1 MSIVYYPNAAAAT
14 QRTAGPRGVVQVE
27 HYSLVCDINELSA
40 LFHEALDLSTFLQ
53 RTASMVAV
61 HVDAEV
67 CSIYLYDPAGRELT
81 LSATHGLNR
90 ELVGKVR
97 LTLGEGLT
105 GVALKELRPIVAPV
119 ASASPFYRH
128 VPQLREEDFECF
140 LAVPLLR
147 GITRIGVLVVQRR
160 KNRKFTPI
168 DVKGLRAVG
177 AQITGAIENARLLL
191 GTASGPGE
199 GDDPPLA
206 TAATFEG
213 QVASGGLARGPSLR
227 LDREWQYE
235 SLAGAE
241 YPSGLTVADFR
252 TAIGATEEQL
262 EEMQAQ
268 VGERLSDVAS
278 LIFSSH
284 LLILKDPGFTEAVEG
299 LVGEGVAVPEAVLRI
314 ANRYVERFQSS
325 KVDFVREKANDVK
338 DLVTRLLHNV
348 SDAQAEATEWRGRI
362 VIAREVF
369 PSQLLRLSSQQAA
382 GVVLVTGGVTSHVAI
397 LARSLVVPLVIVDD
411 PRLLALDPGTD
422 VLLDAD
428 HGRVFVR
435 PSEAVAAHFGPRLT
449 AQQAPAPS
457 GAIEPQTATADGV
470 VVRLMANV
478 NLMSDAD
485 LARELGAEGI
495 GLYRTEFPF
504 MVRREL
510 PSEEEQYVLY
520 RDLAARFPHGDILF
534 RTLDIGGDKVLP
546 YFPDMREQNPFLGVR
561 SIRFSLRNRD
571 IFMQQLRAMLRA
583 SRGRKL
589 HVMFPMVS
597 SIEELRAGRAAVEQC
612 AAELRE
618 EDHLLGDE
626 VAVGAMVEVPSVVPL
641 IEDFAAEADFL
652 SIGTNDLIQYLLAV
666 DRTNEKV
673 AHLYLPHHPA
683 VLRTLHTVVTAC
695 GSRGGEVSVCGD
707 MAHQAQ
713 YLPFLLG
720 IGVRSLSVEPI
731 YLPAV
736 QAAIAAVELPAA
748 EALASAMLA
757 ATTVDEVEALLPAE
771 EPETENLLWV

>member
-1 MSIVYYPNAAAAT
+1 MT
-14 QRTAGPRGVVQVE
+14 EVE

-53 RTASMVAV
+53 RTARMVAL

-67 CSIYLYDPAGRELT
+67 CSIYLYDPADRELT

-97 LTLGEGLT
+97 LKLGEGLT
-105 GVALKELRPIVAPV
+105 GVALKQLRYIVEPV
-119 ASASPFYRH
+119 ASANPFYRH
-128 VPQLREEDFECF
+128 VPHLREEEFECF

-160 KNRKFTPI
+160 KNRKFTRT
-168 DVKGLRAVG
+168 DVQGLRAVG
-177 AQITGAIENARLLL
+177 AQLTGAIENARLLL
-191 GTASGPGE
+191 GSAPGPGD
-199 GDDPPLA
+199 GDDAPLD

-227 LDREWQYE
+227 LDRESQYD
-235 SLAGAE
+235 SLAKAE
-241 YPSGLTVADFR
+241 YRPNLTRDDFR

-284 LLILKDPGFTEAVEG
+284 LLILKDPGFTEAVER
-299 LVGEGVAVPEAVLRI
+299 LIEEGVAVPQAVLRI
-314 ANRYVERFQSS
+314 ADQYVHRFQSS
-325 KVDFVREKANDVK
+325 NVGFVREKANDVK

-348 SDAQAEATEWRGRI
+348 SDAQAEAAEWRGRI

-397 LARSLVVPLVIVDD
+397 LARSLMVPLVIVDD
-411 PRLLALDPGTD
+411 PRLLALAPGTD
-422 VLLDAD
+422 ILLDAD
-428 HGRVFVR
+428 HGRVYVR
-435 PSEAVAAHFGPRLT
+435 PNEAVAAHFGPRI
-449 AQQAPAPS
+449 AVQQAPAPC

-485 LARELGAEGI
+485 LARQLGAEGI

-510 PSEEEQYVLY
+510 PSEEEQYALY
-520 RDLAARFPHGDILF
+520 RELVARFPYGDILF
-534 RTLDIGGDKVLP
+534 RTLDIGGDKVLS
-546 YFPDMREQNPFLGVR
+546 YFPEMREQNPFLGVR

-571 IFMQQLRAMLRA
+571 IFTQQLRAMLRA
-583 SRGRKL
+583 SGGRKL
-589 HVMFPMVS
+589 HVMFPLVS

-612 AAELRE
+612 AAELRA
-618 EDHLLGDE
+618 EDHLISAE

-641 IEDFAAEADFL
+641 IDDFAEEADFL

-683 VLRTLHTVVTAC
+683 VLRTLRAVVAACARRGTAL
-695 GSRGGEVSVCGD
+695 SVCGD

-713 YLPFLLG
+713 YLPFLVG
-720 IGVRSLSVEPI
+720 IGVRSLSVEPV
-731 YLPAV
+731 YLPPV
-736 QAAIAAVELPAA
+736 QAAIAALELPAA
-748 EALASAMLA
+748 QALAASMLA
-757 ATTVDEVEALLPAE
+757 ATTVREVEALLPAV
-771 EPETENLLWV
+771 EPETENLVWV

>member
-1 MSIVYYPNAAAAT
+1 MK
-14 QRTAGPRGVVQVE
+14 VE
-27 HYSLVCDINELSA
+27 HYSLVCDIGELSA

-53 RTASMVAV
+53 RTATMVAV

-67 CSIYLYDPAGRELT
+67 CSIYLYDPSDRELT

-97 LTLGEGLT
+97 LKLGDGLT
-105 GVALKELRPIVAPV
+105 GVALKQLRYIAEPV

-128 VPQLREEDFECF
+128 VPHLKEEEFECF

-147 GITRIGVLVVQRR
+147 GITRVGVLVVQRR
-160 KNRKFTPI
+160 KNRQFTRM
-168 DVKGLRAVG
+168 DVQGLRAVG
-177 AQITGAIENARLLL
+177 AQLTGAIENARLLL
-191 GTASGPGE
+191 GAAPTPSE
-199 GDDPPLA
+199 GDDSPLESV
-206 TAATFEG
+206 ATFEG

-227 LDREWQYE
+227 LDREGQYD
-235 SLAGAE
+235 SLAAAD
-241 YPSGLTVADFR
+241 YPPDLVLDDFR
-252 TAIGATEEQL
+252 AAISATEEQL

-284 LLILKDPGFTEAVEG
+284 LLILKDPGFTDAVER
-299 LVGEGVAVPEAVLRI
+299 LIEEGVAVPQAVLRI
-314 ANRYVERFQSS
+314 SDEYIHRFQSS
-325 KVDFVREKANDVK
+325 NVDFVREKANDVK
-338 DLVTRLLHNV
+338 DLVTRLLHNI
-348 SDAQAEATEWRGRI
+348 SDAEAEATEWRGRI
-362 VIAREVF
+362 VIAREFF

-411 PRLLALDPGTD
+411 PRLLVLAPGTD
-422 VLLDAD
+422 LLLDAD
-428 HGRVFVR
+428 HGRVYVR
-435 PSEAVAAHFGPRLT
+435 PSEAVAAHFGARLA
-449 AQQAPAPS
+449 AQQAPEPR
-457 GAIEPQTATADGV
+457 GTIEPQTATADGTL
-470 VVRLMANV
+470 VRLMANV

-485 LARELGAEGI
+485 LARQLGAEGI

-510 PSEEEQYVLY
+510 PTEEEQYTLY
-520 RDLAARFPHGDILF
+520 RDLVARFPNGDILF

-561 SIRFSLRNRD
+561 SIRFSLRNLD
-571 IFMQQLRAMLRA
+571 IFTQQLRAMLRA
-583 SRGRKL
+583 NRGRKL
-589 HVMFPMVS
+589 QVMFPMVT

-618 EDHLLGDE
+618 EDHQISTE

-641 IEDFAAEADFL
+641 IDDFAREADFL

-683 VLRTLHTVVTAC
+683 VLRTLHAVVTAC
-695 GSRGGEVSVCGD
+695 TRRGVGVSVCGD

-713 YLPFLLG
+713 YLPFLIG

-736 QAAIAAVELPAA
+736 QAAISGIELAAAQ
-748 EALASAMLA
+748 ALAERMVA
-757 ATTVDEVEALLPAE
+757 ATTVDEVTELLPVE
-771 EPETENLLWV
+771 ELDTENLVWV

>member
-1 MSIVYYPNAAAAT
+1 MK
-14 QRTAGPRGVVQVE
+14 VE
-27 HYSLVCDINELSA
+27 HYSLVCDIGELSA

-53 RTASMVAV
+53 RTATMVAE

-67 CSIYLYDPAGRELT
+67 CSIYLYDPSARELT

-105 GVALKELRPIVAPV
+105 GVALKELRYIVERV

-128 VPQLREEDFECF
+128 VPHLREEEFECF

-147 GITRIGVLVVQRR
+147 GITRVGVLVVQRR
-160 KNRKFTPI
+160 KNRQFTRM
-168 DVKGLRAVG
+168 DVQGLRAVG
-177 AQITGAIENARLLL
+177 AQLTGAIENARLLL
-191 GTASGPGE
+191 GAAPTPSE
-199 GDDPPLA
+199 GDDSPLESI
-206 TAATFEG
+206 ATFEG

-227 LDREWQYE
+227 LDREGQYD
-235 SLAGAE
+235 SLAVAE
-241 YPSGLTVADFR
+241 YPPDLTLDDFR
-252 TAIGATEEQL
+252 AAIGATEGQL

-284 LLILKDPGFTEAVEG
+284 LLILKDPGFTEAVER
-299 LVGEGVAVPEAVLRI
+299 LIVEGVTVPQAVLRI
-314 ANRYVERFQSS
+314 SDEYIHRFQSS
-325 KVDFVREKANDVK
+325 NVGFVREKANDVK
-338 DLVTRLLHNV
+338 DLVTRLLHNI
-348 SDAQAEATEWRGRI
+348 SDAEAEATEWRGRI
-362 VIAREVF
+362 VIAREFF

-411 PRLLALDPGTD
+411 PRLLALAPGTD
-422 VLLDAD
+422 ILLDAD
-428 HGRVFVR
+428 HGRVYVR
-435 PSEAVAAHFGPRLT
+435 PSEAVVAHFGARLA
-449 AQQAPAPS
+449 AQQAPEPR
-457 GAIEPQTATADGV
+457 GAIEPQTATADGT

-485 LARELGAEGI
+485 LARQLGAEGV

-510 PSEEEQYVLY
+510 PTEEEQYALY
-520 RDLAARFPHGDILF
+520 RDLVARFPHGDILF
-534 RTLDIGGDKVLP
+534 RTLDVGGDKVLS

-571 IFMQQLRAMLRA
+571 IFTQQLRAMLRA
-583 SRGRKL
+583 NRGRRL

-618 EDHLLGDE
+618 EDHQISTE
-626 VAVGAMVEVPSVVPL
+626 VAVGAMVEVPSMVPL
-641 IEDFAAEADFL
+641 IDDFAREADFL

-683 VLRTLHTVVTAC
+683 VLRTLHAVVTAC
-695 GSRGGEVSVCGD
+695 TRRGVDVSVCGD

-713 YLPFLLG
+713 YLPFLVG

-736 QAAIAAVELPAA
+736 QASISGIELAAA
-748 EALASAMLA
+748 EALAEQMVA
-757 ATTVDEVEALLPAE
+757 ATTVEEVGALLPVE
-771 EPETENLLWV
+771 ELDTENLLWV

>member
-1 MSIVYYPNAAAAT
+1 MK
-14 QRTAGPRGVVQVE
+14 VE
-27 HYSLVCDINELSA
+27 HYSLVCDIGELSA

-53 RTASMVAV
+53 RTATMVAE

-67 CSIYLYDPAGRELT
+67 CSIYLYDPSIRELT

-97 LTLGEGLT
+97 LKLGEGLT
-105 GVALKELRPIVAPV
+105 GVALKELRYIVEPV

-128 VPQLREEDFECF
+128 VPHLREEEFDCF

-147 GITRIGVLVVQRR
+147 GITRVGVLVVQRG
-160 KNRKFTPI
+160 KNRQFTRM
-168 DVKGLRAVG
+168 DVQGLRAVG
-177 AQITGAIENARLLL
+177 AQLTGAIENARLLL
-191 GTASGPGE
+191 GSAPTRSE
-199 GDDPPLA
+199 GDDSPLESV
-206 TAATFEG
+206 ATFEG

-227 LDREWQYE
+227 LDREGQYD
-235 SLAGAE
+235 SLAIAE
-241 YPSGLTVADFR
+241 YPPGLTLDDFR
-252 TAIGATEEQL
+252 AAIGATEEQL

-284 LLILKDPGFTEAVEG
+284 LLILKDPGFTEGVER
-299 LVGEGVAVPEAVLRI
+299 LIGEGVAVPRAVLRI
-314 ANRYVERFQSS
+314 SDEYIHRFQSS
-325 KVDFVREKANDVK
+325 NVGFVREKANDVK
-338 DLVTRLLHNV
+338 DLVTRLLHNI
-348 SDAQAEATEWRGRI
+348 SDAEAEATEWRGRI
-362 VIAREVF
+362 VIAREFF

-411 PRLLALDPGTD
+411 PRLLALEPGTD
-422 VLLDAD
+422 LLLDAD
-428 HGRVFVR
+428 HGRVYVR
-435 PSEAVAAHFGPRLT
+435 PSEAVVAHFGARLA
-449 AQQAPAPS
+449 AQQAPEPR
-457 GAIEPQTATADGV
+457 GAIEPQTATADGT

-485 LARELGAEGI
+485 LARQLGAEGI

-510 PSEEEQYVLY
+510 PTEEEQYALY
-520 RDLAARFPHGDILF
+520 RDLVARFPHGDILF
-534 RTLDIGGDKVLP
+534 RTLDVGGDKVLS
-546 YFPDMREQNPFLGVR
+546 YFPDMRELNPFLGVR

-571 IFMQQLRAMLRA
+571 IFTQQLRAMLRA
-583 SRGRKL
+583 NRGRRL

-618 EDHLLGDE
+618 EDHQISTE
-626 VAVGAMVEVPSVVPL
+626 VAVGAMVEVPSIVPL
-641 IEDFAAEADFL
+641 IDDFAREADFL

-683 VLRTLHTVVTAC
+683 VLRTLHAVVTAC
-695 GSRGGEVSVCGD
+695 TSRGVEVSVCGD

-713 YLPFLLG
+713 YLPFLVG

-736 QAAIAAVELPAA
+736 QAAIASIELAAA
-748 EALASAMLA
+748 EALAERMLA
-757 ATTVDEVEALLPAE
+757 ATTVEEVGVLLPVE
-771 EPETENLLWV
+771 EPDTENLLWV

>member
-1 MSIVYYPNAAAAT
+1 M
-14 QRTAGPRGVVQVE
+14 E

-67 CSIYLYDPAGRELT
+67 CSIYLYHPAERELV

-90 ELVGKVR
+90 GLVGKVR
-97 LTLGEGLT
+97 LKLGEGLT
-105 GVALKELRPIVAPV
+105 GVALKELRHIVEPV

-128 VPQLREEDFECF
+128 VPRLREEEFECF

-191 GTASGPGE
+191 GTASVPGD
-199 GDDPPLA
+199 GDDLPLD

-213 QVASGGLARGPSLR
+213 QVASGGLARGASLR
-227 LDREWQYE
+227 LDREWQYD
-235 SLAGAE
+235 SLAAAE
-241 YPSGLTVADFR
+241 YPPNLTLEDFR
-252 TAIGATEEQL
+252 AALGATEEQL

-284 LLILKDPGFTEAVEG
+284 LLILKDPGFTGAVER
-299 LVGEGVAVPEAVLRI
+299 LIEEGVEVPQAVLRI
-314 ANRYVERFQSS
+314 ANQYVDRFQAST
-325 KVDFVREKANDVK
+325 VGFVREKVNDVK
-338 DLVTRLLHNV
+338 DLVTRLLHNI
-348 SDAQAEATEWRGRI
+348 SDAQAEAAEWRGRI

-397 LARSLVVPLVIVDD
+397 LARSLVVPLVIVDA

-422 VLLDAD
+422 ILLDAD
-428 HGRVFVR
+428 HGRVYVR
-435 PSEAVAAHFGPRLT
+435 PSEAVAAHFSPRLA
-449 AQQAPAPS
+449 AQQAPAPR
-457 GAIEPQTATADGV
+457 GAIAPHTTTADGV
-470 VVRLMANV
+470 EVRLMANV

-485 LARELGAEGI
+485 LARQLGAEGI

-510 PSEEEQYVLY
+510 PTEEEQYALY
-520 RDLAARFPHGDILF
+520 RDLAGRFPDGDILF

-546 YFPDMREQNPFLGVR
+546 YFPEMREQNPFLGVR
-561 SIRFSLRNRD
+561 SIRFSLGNRD
-571 IFMQQLRAMLRA
+571 IFTQQLRAMLRA
-583 SRGRKL
+583 SGGRKL

-618 EDHLLGDE
+618 EDHQIGDE
-626 VAVGAMVEVPSVVPL
+626 VAVGAMVEVPSIVPM
-641 IEDFAAEADFL
+641 IDDFAAEADFL

-683 VLRTLHTVVTAC
+683 VLRTLHAVVAAC
-695 GSRGGEVSVCGD
+695 TRGEVAVSVCGD
-707 MAHQAQ
+707 MAHQPQ
-713 YLPFLLG
+713 YLPFLIG

-736 QAAIAAVELPAA
+736 QAAIAAIELPAA
-748 EALASAMLA
+748 EDLAATMLA
-757 ATTVDEVEALLPAE
+757 ATTVEEVEALLPASE
-771 EPETENLLWV
+771 LETENLLWV